1 MRFRQH
7 QDDARRATR
16 RLLWLFILTVTLT
29 VLAVNVALA
38 LAWGLGSGMLFGYPR
53 WFFETNTAVALGF
66 ILGGGWLET
75 LRLREGGAHVATL
88 VGGREILRP
97 ANLTEQRFRN
107 VVDEMAIASGLK
119 TPRIFVLD
127 REDAINAFAAGW
139 EQQDSV
145 VAVTRGALERLT
157 RDELQGVVAHEFSHI
172 LHGDTRLNMR
182 LIGYVY
188 GLQLIFN
195 YGRAQFDVTDA
206 HNRRGIGVV
215 PGLALMAA
223 GSAGWLAGRLLKAA
237 VSRQREFL
245 ADASAI
251 QYTRQP
257 TGIGNALRKISGQV
271 QAGDAAVQ
279 NANAELVSHLMLSST
294 IFERGGWL
302 ATHPPLTDRLAR
314 IFGRPTSP
322 LPATVLPT
330 EADGPDAR
338 DEGLVFFTTNA
349 APIAS
354 MSSVTPQAPASEKPA
369 AGHRASVPGHPGPV
383 ASDVLQ
389 PLLGYAMPDDL
400 MPAVLAFLV
409 RSDSTSEM
417 AAWREAVVV
426 TPARESVLQ
435 TVWALPPAER
445 LPWMERLLTR
455 CEALSPGDKSALRR
469 HAHRIVAADR
479 AVTAAELLSC
489 LLIDQLLGLQPVIL
503 TREVRRLSL
512 QEAATAIQTFTAL
525 LATQLAP
532 GTSPE
537 QRIAWAE
544 AVRVQLTLPHA
555 QPHGRADL
563 ASIGHALRPLQE
575 LSAVVRPALMKAW
588 VQHAT
593 TTAHGLTP
601 ALADALRMLCL
612 LIDTPLPPAL
622 LAWYGDRLPS
632 THPIPQEN
640 SA

>member
-195 YGRAQFDVTDA
+195 YGRAQFDATDA
-206 HNRRGIGVV
+206 HHRRSIGVV

-271 QAGDAAVQ
+271 QAGHAAVK

-302 ATHPPLTDRLAR
+302 ATHPPLADRLAR

-322 LPATVLPT
+322 LSATVLPT
-330 EADGPDAR
+330 EADGPAAR
-338 DEGLVFFTTNA
+338 DEGVVFFTANA
-349 APIAS
+349 APIPFVAS
-354 MSSVTPQAPASEKPA
+354 VPLAAPADEKPA
-369 AGHRASVPGHPGPV
+369 AAHCASVPGHPGPV
-383 ASDVLQ
+383 AADVLQ
-389 PLLGYAMPDDL
+389 PLLGFAMPQDL
-400 MPAVLAFLV
+400 MSAVLAFLV
-409 RSDSTSEM
+409 RSDSVEEM
-417 AAWREAVVV
+417 EVWREAVVMS
-426 TPARESVLQ
+426 PAREAVLQ
-435 TVWALPPAER
+435 AIWVLPATQR

-455 CEALSPGDKSALRR
+455 CEALAPADKSALRR
-469 HAHRIVAADR
+469 KAHRIVAADR
-479 AVTAAELLSC
+479 AVTAGELLTC

-512 QEAATAIQTFTAL
+512 QEAAAAVQTFTAL

-537 QRIAWAE
+537 LRIAWTE
-544 AVRVQLTLPHA
+544 AIRLQLTLPHA
-555 QPHGRADL
+555 TPHGRTDL

-588 VQHAT
+588 VQHAST
-593 TTAHGLTP
+593 VAHGLTP
-601 ALADALRMLCL
+601 ELADALRMLCL

-622 LAWYGDRLPS
+622 LAWYGDRPPS